1 MNERKIILIAE
12 DDELNLEFFELML
25 SKLGFNIEKASD
37 GKAALEILKRNRIDL
52 ALVNTML
59 PEISGWEILKT
70 VQKDPKLSSVPVILL
85 SDIDSVKEKVE
96 SYEQGAEDY
105 ITKPFNFSVLLSRIR
120 AALRKRELLVQIKLR
135 DQLIILAEKTGDEII
150 EYLASYSE
158 TVGRISEQ
166 IIRLTSERFDAEA
179 AAAFLK
185 KMREQCFATQKEIK
199 AMQTRIDTAFEDADV
214 VKAKE
219 IGVSQLEHPEKAHL
233 KRG

>member
-1 MNERKIILIAE
+1 MSERKTILIAE

-25 SKLGFNIEKASD
+25 SKLGFDVEKASD
-37 GKAALEILKRNRIDL
+37 GKAALELLKRGRIDL
-52 ALVNTML
+52 VLANTIL

-70 VQKDPKLSSVPVILL
+70 VQGDSKLSSIPVILL
-85 SDIDSVKEKVE
+85 SDIDNVKEKVE

-105 ITKPFNFSVLLSRIR
+105 VTKPFNFSVLLSRIR

-135 DQLIILAEKTGDEII
+135 EERLNLAGKTGREIKK
-150 EYLASYSE
+150 YLASYSE
-158 TVGRISEQ
+158 TVGRIGEQ
-166 IIRLTSERFDAEA
+166 IVRLTDEPFDAKT

-185 KMREQCFATQKEIK
+185 KMRKQCFATQKEIK
-199 AMQTRIDTAFEDADV
+199 DMQAEIDGAFSESNV

-219 IGVSQLEHPEKAHL
+219 IGLNQLEHPEKPVS